1 MKECCIKQKIKRF
14 FALVSL
20 ALSGIPLYAAYE
32 MPGQLT
38 DAADSIKTI
47 ITGPFVKTLLI
58 IFLCASAIAYAFNKD
73 NEKVKRNCIAVFI
86 GAVIVIAATSIMGVV
101 WDNA

>member
-1 MKECCIKQKIKRF
+1 MKQKIKRF
-14 FALVSL
+14 LALVSL
-20 ALSGIPLYAAYE
+20 VLSGVPLYADYAL
-32 MPGQLT
+32 PTQLET
-38 DAADSIKTI
+38 AANSIKTI

-58 IFLCASAIAYAFNKD
+58 IFLCASAITYAFNKD

-86 GAVIVIAATSIMGVV
+86 GAVIVIAATTILGAV